1 LLEIDIAKNHPTSFK
16 SLEGNYERNFQ
27 METSFEMMSKLPLS
41 RKHLEHEKK
50 KLLLKNIESDY
61 ANEITTKISTS
72 QSQSSNTEQPLHDDP
87 GSCSKVELL
96 NSCNDNQINNRLG
109 ENYVCSIVEEYE
121 DNPSYSSEPSS
132 SMSALIEEF
141 GLRSSRMN
149 RSIEDIERNLI
160 KLNNQKSRLLKYR
173 NKRKQKNSRSD
184 EIQINSNDVKEDK
197 KVSSHAFMISSGL
210 EI

>member
-1 LLEIDIAKNHPTSFK
+1 
-16 SLEGNYERNFQ
+16 
-27 METSFEMMSKLPLS
+27 M
-41 RKHLEHEKK
+41 
-50 KLLLKNIESDY
+50 LKNIESDY
-61 ANEITTKISTS
+61 TNEITTKISNSCQIKNRCSTDLLILHENGPS
-72 QSQSSNTEQPLHDDP
+72 CVTPSEHFIELQSQSSNTEQPLHDDP
-87 GSCSKVELL
+87 GSSSKVDLL

-109 ENYVCSIVEEYE
+109 DNYVCSIVEEYE

-149 RSIEDIERNLI
+149 RSIEDMERNMI
-160 KLNNQKSRLLKYR
+160 KLNNRKSRLLKYR